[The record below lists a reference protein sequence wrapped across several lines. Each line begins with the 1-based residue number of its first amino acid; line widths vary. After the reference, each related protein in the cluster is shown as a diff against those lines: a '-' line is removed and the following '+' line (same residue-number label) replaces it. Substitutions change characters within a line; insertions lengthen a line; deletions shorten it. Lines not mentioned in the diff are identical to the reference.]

1 MANSFN
7 PARAA
12 RHEALTVRI
21 EALVKQLEPVARAK
35 PGQEVS
41 APVRSLAEDLLFE
54 AREFRARGERRGLVA
69 AAPDYAGLFI
79 QLGQALGMLARWRS
93 RNRAS
98 GQQPEP
104 GHAGDHMDDIRRK
117 LALRIERHDAGIF
130 EAGRRAALAEIHSPD
145 QWFEDSYPRTSTTQ

>member
-12 RHEALTVRI
+12 RYEVLAGRI
-21 EALVKQLEPVARAK
+21 EALVKQLEPVARTK

-69 AAPDYAGLFI
+69 AAPDYAGLFV
-79 QLGQALGMLARWRS
+79 QLGQALAMLERWRA
-93 RNRAS
+93 RNPAS
-98 GQQPEP
+98 GQPPEP
-104 GHAGDHMDDIRRK
+104 ASDGADIGDIRRK
-117 LALRIERHDAGIF
+117 LALRIERHEAGIF
-130 EAGRRAALAEIHSPD
+130 DAGRRAALAEIGSVD
-145 QWFEDSYPRTSTTQ
+145 QELKDSYPRIPTTQ